1 MWLRSYMRGREMKDS
16 QERFWRCVFTVVNL
30 LPSGAEILKLV
41 SKICIFNVVRLV
53 MQPRLSVWMISN
65 VLTS

>member
-1 MWLRSYMRGREMKDS
+1 M
-16 QERFWRCVFTVVNL
+16 VNL

-41 SKICIFNVVRLV
+41 SEICIFNVVRLV

>member
-1 MWLRSYMRGREMKDS
+1 M
-16 QERFWRCVFTVVNL
+16 VNL